1 MAKLLLNSA
10 SGQAQEL
17 HLKPGLSRVGRNDGN
32 DIQIEH
38 PSISSFH
45 CEVNCAGDTVTI
57 KDLGSTNGTF
67 IERAPIQ
74 EACLA
79 HGQRLQLGSVEMI
92 LDAANAQVVAQNST
106 PVLEA
111 TRLKAEPQTA
121 AQIPGKPRLSVRL
134 SEPSAPAEAA
144 QAQSP
149 VASISHSRPSAPKPT
164 HQADRTEAEQQARS
178 KMLWGDPP
186 EDVTKHLMMHGFSV
200 EEASTLS
207 AALLRERVKMIRN
220 KGMRKILTG
229 FGLMCVP
236 LGTLLVMLHM
246 GAVLF
251 QLLGI
256 TGAVGLWGAWMCLK
270 GLFMVLAPKSEP
282 GDVADK

>member
-79 HGQRLQLGSVEMI
+79 HGQRLQLGSVELL
-92 LDAANAQVVAQNST
+92 LDA
-106 PVLEA
+106 
-111 TRLKAEPQTA
+111 
-121 AQIPGKPRLSVRL
+121 
-134 SEPSAPAEAA
+134 
-144 QAQSP
+144 P
-149 VASISHSRPSAPKPT
+149 VASASVQAVGATVQAVVSKSPRVAVRVT
-164 HQADRTEAEQQARS
+164 HPATTAEEPP
-178 KMLWGDPP
+178 PP
-186 EDVTKHLMMHGFSV
+186 EPESL
-200 EEASTLS
+200 
-207 AALLRERVKMIRN
+207 
-220 KGMRKILTG
+220 
-229 FGLMCVP
+229 
-236 LGTLLVMLHM
+236 
-246 GAVLF
+246 
-251 QLLGI
+251 
-256 TGAVGLWGAWMCLK
+256 
-270 GLFMVLAPKSEP
+270 
-282 GDVADK
+282 